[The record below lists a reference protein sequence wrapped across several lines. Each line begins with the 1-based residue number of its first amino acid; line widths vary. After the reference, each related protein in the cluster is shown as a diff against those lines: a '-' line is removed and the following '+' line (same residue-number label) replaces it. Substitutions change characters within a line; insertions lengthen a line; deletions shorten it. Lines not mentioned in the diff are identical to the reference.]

1 MPYIPSPKRKIDR
14 TEIVDCAIEL
24 SAASGFAEFSVLKVA
39 KAYGIRQS
47 HLTYYF
53 PTRSDLM
60 AAVADRL
67 ADRYATFVE
76 EWCGQASAHPGH
88 PIAYIIDQ
96 LVTDAV
102 SPPTCVLFPALW
114 EAANQDP
121 NVASALDRI
130 YQGTQRTM
138 IVMLGVDPGA
148 PTAAPLWDLI
158 RMLGVFIEGSTAVY
172 GRQDPDSPVVLALRQ
187 SIKDMMIP
195 AFDRALDQ
203 SSR

>member
-1 MPYIPSPKRKIDR
+1 MPYMPSPKRKIAR

-24 SAASGFAEFSVLKVA
+24 ISASGFAEFSVLKVA

-53 PTRSDLM
+53 PTRSELM

-67 ADRYATFVE
+67 ADRYAAFVE
-76 EWCGQASAHPGH
+76 EWCREASAHPGH

-96 LVTDAV
+96 LVDDAV

-121 NVASALDRI
+121 NVAKALDRI
-130 YQGTQRTM
+130 YQGAQRTM

-148 PTAAPLWDLI
+148 PSAAPLWDLI
-158 RMLGVFIEGSTAVY
+158 RMLGVVIEGTTAVY
-172 GRQDPDSPVVLALRQ
+172 GRQDPDSPAVLALKQ
-187 SIKDMMIP
+187 TVKAMMVP
-195 AFDRALDQ
+195 AFDRALEQ
-203 SSR
+203 SPR